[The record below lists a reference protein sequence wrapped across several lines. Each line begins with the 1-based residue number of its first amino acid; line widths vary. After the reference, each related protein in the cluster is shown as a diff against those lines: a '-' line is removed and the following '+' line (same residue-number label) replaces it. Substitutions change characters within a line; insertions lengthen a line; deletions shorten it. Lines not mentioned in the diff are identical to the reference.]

1 MKALHLLPPL
11 CIILFCAAPLA
22 AQQDIPGKKISI
34 FEALTTREGEL
45 LRLETDFTF
54 FENPPSKEKFSAVLS
69 TENRQSFRLYLE
81 KRGKFRLRG
90 GALPP
95 LKMNFSKKELEAA
108 GLNEF
113 DEIKL
118 VLPYTLNKKGNEL
131 IVREY
136 LAYRLFE
143 HLSPYSFRA
152 RLIQLEL
159 EDVHAGRQH
168 LVYAILL
175 EDKEELAGRL
185 GGALIK
191 TYNHDLASYDSRQL
205 ALMSTFQYLIGNAD
219 WDLNMNRN
227 ICPIQ
232 IPGSNLILAIPYDF
246 DFSGLVNAPYAYPST
261 ASGLV
266 SVRDRQFR
274 IENLPEA
281 DLDHASQQIRPALD
295 AFFQATHAKDF
306 LTRQA
311 QKDIYR
317 YLESFFRQIP
327 SCKTVNCLPEAE
339 LNDNWSMND

>member
-1 MKALHLLPPL
+1 M
-11 CIILFCAAPLA
+11 
-22 AQQDIPGKKISI
+22 KKISI

-54 FENPPSKEKFSAVLS
+54 FENRSSKEKFPATLTSES
-69 TENRQSFRLYLE
+69 GQPFHLYLE

-108 GLNEF
+108 GLNTF

-159 EDVHAGRQH
+159 DDVHAGRQH

-175 EDKEELAGRL
+175 EDKEELADRL
-185 GGALIK
+185 GGILVK
-191 TYNHDLASYDSRQL
+191 TYNPDQSSFDSRQL
-205 ALMSTFQYLIGNAD
+205 ALMSTFQFLIGNTD
-219 WDLNMNRN
+219 WDLSMNRN

-232 IPGSNLILAIPYDF
+232 IAGSDLILAIPYDF
-246 DFSGLVNAPYAYPST
+246 DFSGLVNAQYAYPSA

-266 SVRDRQFR
+266 SVRERQFR
-274 IENLPEA
+274 MKNLPEA
-281 DLDHASQQIRPALD
+281 DLDHASQRIRPALE
-295 AFFQATHAKDF
+295 AFLQADYAKDF
-306 LTRQA
+306 LSKQA
-311 QKDIYR
+311 QKDIHR
-317 YLESFFRQIP
+317 YLVSFFRQIP
-327 SCKTVNCLPEAE
+327 TCKTVNCISKPE
-339 LNDNWSMND
+339 LNDNWSMNE

>member
-1 MKALHLLPPL
+1 MPK
-11 CIILFCAAPLA
+11 
-22 AQQDIPGKKISI
+22 SSV

-54 FENPPSKEKFSAVLS
+54 FENRNSEEKFSAILS
-69 TENRQSFRLYLE
+69 SESGQSFHLSL
-81 KRGKFRLRG
+81 KTRGKFRLRG

-95 LKMNFSKKELEAA
+95 LKMNFSKKELAAA
-108 GLNEF
+108 GLNAF

-118 VLPYTLNKKGNEL
+118 VLPYTLSKKGNEL

-143 HLSPYSFRA
+143 HISPYSFRA

-159 EDVHAGRQH
+159 IDMHAGRRH
-168 LVYAILL
+168 LVCAILL
-175 EDKEELAGRL
+175 EDKEELASRL
-185 GGALIK
+185 GGTLVK
-191 TYNHDLASYDSRQL
+191 TYNSDRSSYDSRQL
-205 ALMSTFQYLIGNAD
+205 TLMGTFQYLIGNTD
-219 WDLNMNRN
+219 WDLSMNRN

-232 IPGSNLILAIPYDF
+232 ITGSDLLLAIPYDF
-246 DFSGLVNAPYAYPST
+246 DFSGLVNAQYAYPST

-266 SVRDRQFR
+266 SVRHRQFG

-281 DLDHASQQIRPALD
+281 DLDHASRQIRPALE
-295 AFFQATHAKDF
+295 AFFQAAYAQDF
-306 LTRQA
+306 LSKQA

-327 SCKTVNCLPEAE
+327 SCKTAKCIPDQEPNER
-339 LNDNWSMND
+339 WSMNK